1 MNKVPLTKNDT
12 GLSSVNILG
21 IRLGSIYIMHKL
33 NIALEVIYIMGH
45 TSIASRYEFG
55 SLSYATFN

>member
-12 GLSSVNILG
+12 GLFSVNILG

-33 NIALEVIYIMGH
+33 NIALEVIYIIGH
-45 TSIASRYEFG
+45 TSMASRNKFG